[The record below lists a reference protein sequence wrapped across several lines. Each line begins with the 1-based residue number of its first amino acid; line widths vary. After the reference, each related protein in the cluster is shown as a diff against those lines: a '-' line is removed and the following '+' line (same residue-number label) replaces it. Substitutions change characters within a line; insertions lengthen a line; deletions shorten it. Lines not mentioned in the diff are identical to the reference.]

1 MTPKVSIVTT
11 VYDRMACLDRCL
23 RSVQHSTFRDYEQI
37 VCSDAPGPDVEGT
50 IDVLVAPYPQARH
63 LRSPQRANDW
73 GYSPAVRG
81 LLHATG
87 DYVCFLS
94 DDNAYLPDHFP
105 PLVAALDADPDLGF
119 VYSSCL
125 YAGRKELRYCPPVGA
140 GIDLGQPLFRRSVLS
155 EQFPHGSLP
164 ARGVF
169 SWDWELIYALMA
181 HGVRWH
187 HVDATT
193 FVFRLE
199 AYPAIMAALA

>member
-1 MTPKVSIVTT
+1 MTPRVSIVTT
-11 VYDRMACLDRCL
+11 VYDRLACLARCL
-23 RSVQHSTFRDYEQI
+23 RAVQHSEFHDYEQI
-37 VCSDAPGPDVEGT
+37 VVSDAPGAEVEAA
-50 IDVLVAPYPQARH
+50 IDALVAGYPQARH
-63 LRSPQRANDW
+63 LRSRSRANDW
-73 GYSPAVRG
+73 GYSPAVAG
-81 LLHATG
+81 LLAATG

-94 DDNAYLPDHFP
+94 DDNAYLPDHFA

-140 GIDLGQPLFRRSVLS
+140 GIDLGQPLFRRSVLCD
-155 EQFPHGSLP
+155 QFPHGTLP

-181 HGVRWH
+181 HDVRWQ

-193 FVFRLE
+193 FIFRLE
-199 AYPAIMAALA
+199 AYPQWMQALA